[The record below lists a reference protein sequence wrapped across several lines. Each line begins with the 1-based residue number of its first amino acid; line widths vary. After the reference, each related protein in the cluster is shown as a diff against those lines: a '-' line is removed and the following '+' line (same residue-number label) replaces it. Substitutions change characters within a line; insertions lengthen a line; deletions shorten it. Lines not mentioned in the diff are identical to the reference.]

1 MDNVNKVCKIG
12 HLLKVFLLFG
22 KHRFASEDA
31 FVVPR
36 SYSTSIMTRPF
47 PRTLKGSV
55 KVRLGSRPH
64 GDIGWRRFAPQQFRL
79 QLR

>member
-12 HLLKVFLLFG
+12 HLFKVFLLFG

-36 SYSTSIMTRPF
+36 S
-47 PRTLKGSV
+47 
-55 KVRLGSRPH
+55 
-64 GDIGWRRFAPQQFRL
+64 
-79 QLR
+79 